1 MKYKKLGYT
10 IEVELPQD
18 KYKGFLVECTYR
30 YDGYRKSRKKYALSM
45 WIKKKDI
52 DDKFKIESQHIDTQ
66 YITAT
71 KENIIDHICRIVDC
85 AANSGYFDDYVE
97 RYNYTY
103 KCFDK
108 GSDLI
113 DLEVGENN
121 V

>member
-10 IEVELPQD
+10 IEIELPQD
-18 KYKGFLVECTYR
+18 KYKGFIAECTYH
-30 YDGYRKSRKKYALSM
+30 YSKKYQRYALSM

-52 DDKFKIESQHIDTQ
+52 DDRFKIDSQHIDTQ
-66 YITAT
+66 YISGER
-71 KENIIDHICRIVDC
+71 ENIIDNICRIVEYASDT
-85 AANSGYFDDYVE
+85 GFFDKYIE

-103 KCFDK
+103 RCFDK

-113 DLEVGENN
+113 DLETGENN